1 MAKLSLRLPNTFSL
15 PLTTFYLALS
25 FFISLYGMEF
35 VLSFSNRLSQSPPYH
50 VCHPDGGE
58 SRGHFHGLAKKDD
71 FRGIT
76 AKNAD
81 QKRFFSNFIGLIPR
95 P

>member
-1 MAKLSLRLPNTFSL
+1 MFLWL
-15 PLTTFYLALS
+15 
-25 FFISLYGMEF
+25 I
-35 VLSFSNRLSQSPPYH
+35 
-50 VCHPDGGE
+50 
-58 SRGHFHGLAKKDD
+58 RGHFGEFGNVFGPAKKDD

-81 QKRFFSNFIGLIPR
+81 QKRFLKNFEGLAPY

>member
-1 MAKLSLRLPNTFSL
+1 M
-15 PLTTFYLALS
+15 PLWR
-25 FFISLYGMEF
+25 I
-35 VLSFSNRLSQSPPYH
+35 RLSNW
-50 VCHPDGGE
+50 
-58 SRGHFHGLAKKDD
+58 RGLAKKDD

>member
-1 MAKLSLRLPNTFSL
+1 MD
-15 PLTTFYLALS
+15 
-25 FFISLYGMEF
+25 
-35 VLSFSNRLSQSPPYH
+35 RLSDQW
-50 VCHPDGGE
+50 VIVD
-58 SRGHFHGLAKKDD
+58 GLAKKDD

-81 QKRFFSNFIGLIPR
+81 QKRFFSNFIGLTPC

>member
-1 MAKLSLRLPNTFSL
+1 M
-15 PLTTFYLALS
+15 
-25 FFISLYGMEF
+25 
-35 VLSFSNRLSQSPPYH
+35 
-50 VCHPDGGE
+50 
-58 SRGHFHGLAKKDD
+58 GLAEKDD

-81 QKRFFSNFIGLIPR
+81 QKRFFSNFIGLAPY

>member
-1 MAKLSLRLPNTFSL
+1 MNKTETIQKNILSKVCFMTFC
-15 PLTTFYLALS
+15 PILT
-25 FFISLYGMEF
+25 G
-35 VLSFSNRLSQSPPYH
+35 Q
-50 VCHPDGGE
+50 
-58 SRGHFHGLAKKDD
+58 AKKDD

-81 QKRFFSNFIGLIPR
+81 QKRFFSNFVGLAPY

>member
-1 MAKLSLRLPNTFSL
+1 MYIVH
-15 PLTTFYLALS
+15 LT
-25 FFISLYGMEF
+25 
-35 VLSFSNRLSQSPPYH
+35 V
-50 VCHPDGGE
+50 
-58 SRGHFHGLAKKDD
+58 GLAKKDD

>member
-1 MAKLSLRLPNTFSL
+1 MVQ
-15 PLTTFYLALS
+15 
-25 FFISLYGMEF
+25 E
-35 VLSFSNRLSQSPPYH
+35 SPKIN
-50 VCHPDGGE
+50 
-58 SRGHFHGLAKKDD
+58 GLAKKDD

>member
-1 MAKLSLRLPNTFSL
+1 VAKK
-15 PLTTFYLALS
+15 
-25 FFISLYGMEF
+25 
-35 VLSFSNRLSQSPPYH
+35 
-50 VCHPDGGE
+50 
-58 SRGHFHGLAKKDD
+58 GLAKKAD

-81 QKRFFSNFIGLIPR
+81 QKHFFSNFVVLTPY